1 MMAGYHV
8 ASLTSSW
15 KLAIL
20 LVSLLCSS
28 CIVLANQEMAKDEE
42 AWQQADIIVAK
53 LLAQP
58 CDAGSPG
65 LTSQE
70 RTLLHAIETTTHH
83 LEAARKFDQERK
95 YLEGVVELIHLFN
108 NAKRVT
114 ETTWAFNHETYLAI
128 EHCRPVKNSVYLW
141 ARALPEYQLESSSV
155 KKRYQTISED
165 MYQICKSARRFHARN
180 PHPNQDSSSNV
191 IGELAH
197 EARSKMVKDLTTF
210 DAWCGNRTSFCPE
223 SWILGGQVFSL
234 RIAQKYEEAMSL
246 LSSYGIVIFP
256 SKSRTSPGL
265 TVNLW
270 KNVWRSIQA
279 IQKVYV
285 RLPATNRLL
294 RSRFLAAELAHLI
307 VEVPGSVRG
316 WEGDVG
322 QMEKDWEKN
331 RLSSFLSSSSSLVWG
346 KSSDIAWRTLR
357 VFSSVSALSRVKLL
371 LFSSTRALL
380 ASFNRLVLS
389 SHKSSWLERGLT
401 GIALDPAGRRML
413 PNLLK
418 LVMLCLLQ
426 VFILE
431 GRLADALLVAQ
442 RAKSLLQTLDG
453 SLAAARSSSSP
464 PPPRPDVVEKELAKM
479 SVSEKLEA
487 AWPGLS
493 RMLLVEKSK
502 LFRWIGDKSQC
513 VASSQAAVLLGA
525 TTSSLEAMGDCLRM
539 REGGGEAS
547 LLAAILSY
555 VVHAMKGKKE
565 EIETNSML
573 WYLRALGMSVK
584 TRGLSGVG
592 QVASVII
599 VKISAPIVRELIDLV
614 KRSLWVLGK
623 QTVQVFRQTC
633 SFVQDL
639 SSWIRRGELRR
650 LLVRQGEKLMS
661 LGEMASL
668 QWMRDLGSL
677 ADEWKYISDGLLSS
691 LRRAWSW
698 LNAAEAGGGGGR
710 ERQWAW
716 KETMKRW
723 REQGRCARPM
733 KAAGDNDIIHL
744 FGEKSVM
751 GFYRCSKTSIRK
763 AYHK

>member
-42 AWQQADIIVAK
+42 VRRRVASIASLLEQRDCSHLKGRQLSDCSCRLVMPGVEQAWQQADIIVAK

-128 EHCRPVKNSVYLW
+128 EHCSLW

-307 VEVPGSVRG
+307 VEVCYET
-316 WEGDVG
+316 EG
-322 QMEKDWEKN
+322 
-331 RLSSFLSSSSSLVWG
+331 SSSSS
-346 KSSDIAWRTLR
+346 SP
-357 VFSSVSALSRVKLL
+357 
-371 LFSSTRALL
+371 
-380 ASFNRLVLS
+380 
-389 SHKSSWLERGLT
+389 SSW
-401 GIALDPAGRRML
+401 RR
-413 PNLLK
+413 
-418 LVMLCLLQ
+418 
-426 VFILE
+426 
-431 GRLADALLVAQ
+431 
-442 RAKSLLQTLDG
+442 
-453 SLAAARSSSSP
+453 
-464 PPPRPDVVEKELAKM
+464 
-479 SVSEKLEA
+479 
-487 AWPGLS
+487 
-493 RMLLVEKSK
+493 
-502 LFRWIGDKSQC
+502 SQ
-513 VASSQAAVLLGA
+513 
-525 TTSSLEAMGDCLRM
+525 
-539 REGGGEAS
+539 
-547 LLAAILSY
+547 
-555 VVHAMKGKKE
+555 
-565 EIETNSML
+565 
-573 WYLRALGMSVK
+573 
-584 TRGLSGVG
+584 GV
-592 QVASVII
+592 
-599 VKISAPIVRELIDLV
+599 
-614 KRSLWVLGK
+614 
-623 QTVQVFRQTC
+623 
-633 SFVQDL
+633 
-639 SSWIRRGELRR
+639 
-650 LLVRQGEKLMS
+650 
-661 LGEMASL
+661 
-668 QWMRDLGSL
+668 
-677 ADEWKYISDGLLSS
+677 
-691 LRRAWSW
+691 
-698 LNAAEAGGGGGR
+698 
-710 ERQWAW
+710 
-716 KETMKRW
+716 
-723 REQGRCARPM
+723 
-733 KAAGDNDIIHL
+733 
-744 FGEKSVM
+744 
-751 GFYRCSKTSIRK
+751 
-763 AYHK
+763 